1 MESKK
6 IIGLNR
12 ELPWEMA
19 EAHTLHHPSQSDG
32 PQDPGWPA
40 EEEPSPSEG
49 QGELSYKAVVKQ
61 SRKLT

>member
-1 MESKK
+1 
-6 IIGLNR
+6 
-12 ELPWEMA
+12 MA
-19 EAHTLHHPSQSDG
+19 EPHTLHHPSQSDG

-61 SRKLT
+61 EINVGSCTHRSFQFACICLP